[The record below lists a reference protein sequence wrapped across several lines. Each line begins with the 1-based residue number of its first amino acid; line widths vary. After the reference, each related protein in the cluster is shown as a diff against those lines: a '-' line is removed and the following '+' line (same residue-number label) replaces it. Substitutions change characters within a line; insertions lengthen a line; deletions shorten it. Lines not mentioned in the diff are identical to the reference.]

1 MGITKR
7 LRYFVDSLVR
17 NETTRDILHNVAD
30 RIDQE
35 HKSAVMGA
43 MNDALYYANDENM
56 AELGWVRLPKDAEG
70 IPFRVGD
77 HVQVPGGLP
86 DEGLPPVSG
95 TIERMTLRK
104 TGWLVRVF
112 ADGKGCVFLPEV
124 VSHAQAPTVEDVLR
138 EFAQKMNENLGMY
151 TGEVIDADEWRD
163 ADAKTVTEYAA
174 KLRLAG
180 EDA

>member
-1 MGITKR
+1 MSITKR

-70 IPFRVGD
+70 VPFHVGD
-77 HVQVPGGLP
+77 HVEVPDGLP
-86 DEGLPPVSG
+86 SEGKPWQAG
-95 TIERMTLRK
+95 TITRLVLGAMC
-104 TGWLVRVF
+104 WHVRVI
-112 ADGKGCVFLPEV
+112 AGGMGHEYLPENMRHRDV
-124 VSHAQAPTVEDVLR
+124 PTVENVLR
-138 EFAQKMNENLGMY
+138 DFGVDIAHAL
-151 TGEVIDADEWRD
+151 DADPD
-163 ADAKTVTEYAA
+163 ATVPEGIIAEYAA

-180 EDA
+180 EVE